1 MKWKF
6 KQCKNTKALLAI
18 HYNEKINKYWALELN
33 IIYNSGTTY
42 NMNNKIKQ
50 QHSRGFSILYNHTI
64 GNNNKE
70 KKYFWNI
77 YKYTYKSE
85 KQNGTSMSIS
95 KLIWWHV
102 GQKYHTLFL
111 HTVLVSVQRNLLQ
124 NQYKSDL
131 CQFHLTRS
139 TSTSLGMN

>member
-1 MKWKF
+1 MQEEKSINIGHWNWISYAIQVQHTIWK
-6 KQCKNTKALLAI
+6 
-18 HYNEKINKYWALELN
+18 
-33 IIYNSGTTY
+33 
-42 NMNNKIKQ
+42 NKIKQ

-77 YKYTYKSE
+77 YKYAYKSE